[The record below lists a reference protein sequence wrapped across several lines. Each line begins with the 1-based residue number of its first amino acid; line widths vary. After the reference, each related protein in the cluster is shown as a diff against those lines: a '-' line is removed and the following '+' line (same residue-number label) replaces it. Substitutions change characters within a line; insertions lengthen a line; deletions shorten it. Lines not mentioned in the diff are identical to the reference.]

1 MNWLLI
7 FIPITVALH
16 YMGMSDSLIFLS
28 SAIAIVPLAGWLG
41 RATEQL
47 AEHTGDGVGG
57 LLNATFGNAAE
68 LIISIAGLQHGL
80 YDVVKASLTG
90 SIIGNLLLVLGAS
103 MLAGGLKFK
112 ELRFNQ
118 QAASAQSTLMMLA
131 AIGLVVPAGF
141 HHLAGGAALRASEST
156 LSLLIAAVLIVAYCL
171 NLLFSLK
178 THRHFYNDTN
188 VDVAADP
195 PETNDEKIDEL
206 AHDGETWSIRKALLV
221 LAGATA
227 LVAWMS
233 EILVGS
239 VEKAALSFGM
249 TSVFVGVVVVA
260 IIGNAAEHSTSVLV
274 AMKNR
279 MDLSLAISL
288 GSSTQI
294 AVFVAPVLVFA
305 SRFIGPAPMDL
316 VFSPT
321 EVLAVFLAAWIA
333 AQICSDGISN
343 WIEGAQL
350 LAVYTIL
357 AIAFYFM
364 PDAVPVVGR
373 H

>member
-1 MNWLLI
+1 MNWLLV
-7 FIPITVALH
+7 FIPISAVLH
-16 YMGMSDSLIFLS
+16 YLHVSDALIFLS
-28 SAIAIVPLAGWLG
+28 SAIAIVPLAAWLG

-47 AEHTGDGVGG
+47 AEHTGDGIGG
-57 LLNATFGNAAE
+57 RLNATFGNAAE

-80 YDVVKASLTG
+80 YNVVKASLTG

-103 MLAGGLKFK
+103 MLAGGLKHK

-118 QAASAQSTLMMLA
+118 QAASAASTLMMLA
-131 AIGLVVPAGF
+131 AIGLVIPAAF
-141 HHLAGGAALRASEST
+141 HSLGGGVTRASEAS

-171 NLLFSLK
+171 NLVFSLK
-178 THRHFYNDTN
+178 THRHFYDT
-188 VDVAADP
+188 VADDVAADP
-195 PETNDEKIDEL
+195 PEGGGEGVDEL
-206 AHDGETWSIRKALLV
+206 AHDDKPWSVRKAMLV

-233 EILVGS
+233 EIMVSS

-249 TSVFVGVVVVA
+249 TSVFVGVIIVA
-260 IIGNAAEHSTSVLV
+260 IVGNAAEHSTSVYV

-294 AVFVAPVLVFA
+294 AVFVAPVLVFV
-305 SRFIGPAPMDL
+305 SRVIGPVPMDL

-333 AQICSDGISN
+333 AQICSDGVSN
-343 WIEGAQL
+343 WVEGAQL
-350 LAVYTIL
+350 LAVYAIL
-357 AIAFYFM
+357 AIAFYYL
-364 PDAVPVVGR
+364 PDSPKVAHP
-373 H
+373 

>member
-1 MNWLLI
+1 MNWLLV
-7 FIPITVALH
+7 FIPISVVLH
-16 YMGMSDSLIFLS
+16 YMHVNDGLIFLS
-28 SAIAIVPLAGWLG
+28 SAIAIVPLAAWLG

-47 AEHTGDGVGG
+47 AEHTGDGIGG

-103 MLAGGLKFK
+103 MLAGGLKHK
-112 ELRFNQ
+112 SLKFNQ

-141 HHLAGGAALRASEST
+141 HALTSGTAARGSEAS
-156 LSLLIAAVLIVAYCL
+156 LSLLIAGVLIVAYCL

-178 THRHFYNDTN
+178 THRHFYEDTAG
-188 VDVAADP
+188 DEAADP
-195 PETNDEKIDEL
+195 PEGELGLDEL
-206 AHDGETWSIRKALLV
+206 AHDDKPWSIRKAFLV

-260 IIGNAAEHSTSVLV
+260 IVGNAAEHSTSVLV

-279 MDLSLAISL
+279 MDLSIAISL

-294 AVFVAPVLVFA
+294 AVFVAPVLVFV
-305 SRFIGPAPMDL
+305 SRFVGPMPMDL
-316 VFSPT
+316 AFSPT

-333 AQICSDGISN
+333 VQICSDGLSN
-343 WIEGAQL
+343 WVEGAQL
-350 LAVYTIL
+350 LAVYAIL
-357 AIAFYFM
+357 AIAFYFL
-364 PDAVPVVGR
+364 PDSPKVV
-373 H
+373 HP

>member
-1 MNWLLI
+1 MNWLLV
-7 FIPITVALH
+7 FIPISAVLQFMH
-16 YMGMSDSLIFLS
+16 MNEGMIFLS
-28 SAIAIVPLAGWLG
+28 SAIAIVPLAAWLG

-47 AEHTGDGVGG
+47 AEHTGDGIGG

-103 MLAGGLKFK
+103 MLAGGLKYK

-131 AIGLVVPAGF
+131 AIGLVVPAAF
-141 HHLAGGAALRASEST
+141 HHLTSGPPSKAAEAS

-171 NLLFSLK
+171 NLVFSLK
-178 THRHFYNDTN
+178 THRHFYEGTSD
-188 VDVAADP
+188 DAAADAP
-195 PETNDEKIDEL
+195 DAELGIEEL
-206 AHDGETWSIRKALLV
+206 AHDDQPWTIRKALLV
-221 LAGATA
+221 LIGATA
-227 LVAWMS
+227 FVAWMS

-249 TSVFVGVVVVA
+249 TSVFVGVIIVA
-260 IIGNAAEHSTSVLV
+260 IVGNAAEHSTSVFV

-294 AVFVAPVLVFA
+294 AVFVAPVLVFV
-305 SRFIGPAPMDL
+305 SRVIGPSPMDL

-333 AQICSDGISN
+333 AHICSDGVSN
-343 WIEGAQL
+343 WVEGAQL
-350 LAVYTIL
+350 LAVYAIL
-357 AIAFYFM
+357 AIAFYYL
-364 PDAVPVVGR
+364 PDALKVSHP
-373 H
+373 